1 MNSKTPGGCILL
13 AALLLAGCA
22 TRPGGTSDEIRRDT
36 EGDGG
41 MPAVVPHRAWEAQPP
56 VGHHADATRRNLA
69 PGGSLTFRNLTLSV
83 VEMVPAPDS
92 ASAHTALLELRA
104 GAESER
110 RVVAD
115 GEAFNWGGY
124 HVAAVAVNAREGGL
138 GAGLVELEV
147 ATVESL
153 PDHVAA
159 STRAGDATLRL
170 RVPHDIEMITL
181 HHSGSAEPL
190 RPEDDPI
197 EKLRALQSWG
207 QSARNWWDVPY
218 HFLLD
223 LDGTIYEGR
232 DYRYMGETNTAYDPR
247 GHLLISVIGNYS
259 RQEPTPAQIEAIT
272 ALMVWAAAAFDVP
285 PERIYG
291 HGDLADTSCPGTHLR
306 RYLDDGTFHRA
317 VAARLR
323 SGDPR

>member
-1 MNSKTPGGCILL
+1 MRAGSAGVWV
-13 AALLLAGCA
+13 ALGAVLLAGCS
-22 TRPGGTSDEIRRDT
+22 TRAARDASGDIR
-36 EGDGG
+36 
-41 MPAVVPHRAWEAQPP
+41 MPAVVPHSAWEAQPR
-56 VGHHADATRRNLA
+56 VGHPADATRRNLA
-69 PGGSLTFRNLTLSV
+69 PGSSLAFRDLSLTVLGMT
-83 VEMVPAPDS
+83 PAPDS

-104 GAESER
+104 GGEAER
-110 RVVAD
+110 RSVAD

-124 HVAAVAVNAREGGL
+124 HIAAVAVNARASGL

-153 PDHVAA
+153 PAHVAA
-159 STRAGDATLRL
+159 STRAGDATMRL
-170 RVPHDIEMITL
+170 RVPHEIDMITL

-190 RPEDDPI
+190 RPSDDPI
-197 EKLRALQSWG
+197 EKLRGLQSWG

-247 GHLLISVIGNYS
+247 GHLLISVIGNYN
-259 RQEPTPAQIEAIT
+259 RQEPTEAQIEAIT
-272 ALMVWAAAAFDVP
+272 ALMVWAAAEFDVP

-291 HGDLADTSCPGTHLR
+291 HGDLAETSCPGTHLR
-306 RYLDDGTFHRA
+306 KYLDDGTFHRA
-317 VAARLR
+317 VAARVGR
-323 SGDPR
+323 GGE